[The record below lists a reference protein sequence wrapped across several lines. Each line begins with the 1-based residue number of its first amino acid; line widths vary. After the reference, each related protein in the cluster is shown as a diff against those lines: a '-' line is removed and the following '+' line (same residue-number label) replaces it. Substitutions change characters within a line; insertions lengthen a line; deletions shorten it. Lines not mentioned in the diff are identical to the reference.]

1 MKKFLTIAL
10 VVAMMLSLAVV
21 ASAELGASV
30 VDANNGT
37 GSSQRNIQIDYID
50 DSNSESAKVYYVVV
64 TWADTAMSYTKSGNT
79 SVWNPETHQYEDQST
94 TTWTDDT
101 ATVTVFNH
109 SNDGITATLTIANDT
124 VNNGVTL
131 AVDGESTLNIVS
143 AVGKAIDAPEL
154 EGEFIIKATGDP
166 TADVEVAATV
176 TIAPY
181 VAP

>member
-21 ASAELGASV
+21 ASAETLDSREN
-30 VDANNGT
+30 DYT
-37 GSSQRNIQIDYID
+37 GVSSGNIQIDYID
-50 DSNSESAKVYYVVV
+50 DSNSESATVYYVVV

-94 TTWTDDT
+94 TSWTDNT

-109 SNDGITATLTIANDT
+109 SNAAIKATLTIANDT

-131 AVDGESTLNIVS
+131 AVEGESTLNIVS
-143 AVGKAIDAPEL
+143 AVDKAIDAPEL
-154 EGEFIIKATGDP
+154 EGEFTIKATGAP
-166 TADVEVAATV
+166 TTDVAIVATV
-176 TIAPY
+176 TIAPQS
-181 VAP
+181 